1 MFTLI
6 PDGAAYREFVLL
18 KDGQGVLL
26 RIATPEDFER
36 VESFIRSLSQEA
48 LAMRFMGGVS
58 SVSREFVE
66 ALCDGNLH
74 QRVCLV
80 AVEGEGTGQRVLGLG
95 NYVGQG
101 GAIAE
106 VSFMVADDHQ
116 GRGISSLVLER
127 LAGLAAAA
135 GFVGFEADVLYENA
149 KMTNV
154 FRDSGFETRRALHG
168 GIIHV
173 QFPLNAPQSQRERA
187 EIRERVAAANSLIPL
202 LRPGVVAVVGA
213 SRDPAAMGNAIFRH
227 ILQSHFKGVAYPV
240 NPHAPAI
247 EGVRAYPSLASLPES
262 PDLVVLA
269 VPATKVLQVS
279 RKALDK
285 GARGLL
291 VLAAGFAEGGPEGAR
306 RQERLVR
313 LVRSRGARL
322 VGPNCLGLLNTNP
335 AVQLNASLAT
345 AMPPRGRVGF
355 FSHSAALGVVIL
367 QYAAERGLGFS
378 TFVSAGNRADVSG
391 NDLLQYW
398 EEDPDTEVALLYL
411 ETFGNPRRFARL
423 ARRISKRK
431 PILCVKSARSHAGR
445 RMAQAHI
452 GASPRNDAEVEALFH
467 QAGVIRADTLEELFD
482 IALLLA
488 HQPLPRGNRVAVVS
502 NSGGVATICADACES
517 RGMHLSGP
525 GVVDLHTLASPEH
538 YERACLAALEHPEV
552 DALIA
557 TFACI
562 GGCDPALMARAIRRA
577 AVRAERSTGIAKPT
591 LLSLMGMSG
600 AVPVGTAALGDRG
613 GAHRTFP
620 SYRFPES
627 AALAL
632 SKVVDYARFRRQP
645 PGRIPAY
652 ENLDTGKAH
661 RLAERLVEGLDDST
675 APAILSPVQARELLG
690 CFGLPVADH
699 HRGAP
704 AFRGP
709 RVSLSLSAD
718 PDFGPIW
725 RFHRRGTESILRIT
739 PLTDLDI
746 ADVLE
751 RLGLHADCGLGE
763 ALGRLTQLVEEL
775 PWLCGLEAQV
785 HIPSGDGPPSGPLN
799 LQPGLRVLL
808 GPSEFRA
815 P

>member
-1 MFTLI
+1 MFIII
-6 PDGAAYREFVLL
+6 PDGAGYREFVLL

-26 RIATPEDFER
+26 RIATPEDVDR
-36 VESFIRSLSQEA
+36 VETFIRGLSRES
-48 LAMRFMGGVS
+48 LAMRFMGAVSGVS
-58 SVSREFVE
+58 RAFVE

-74 QRVCLV
+74 QRACLL
-80 AVEGEGTGQRVLGLG
+80 AVEGEGDDQQVLGLG
-95 NYVGQG
+95 NYVGTG
-101 GAIAE
+101 GTLAE
-106 VSFMVADDHQ
+106 VSFMVADEHQ

-127 LAGLAAAA
+127 LAGLAAAS
-135 GFVGFEADVLYENA
+135 GYVGFEADVLFENE
-149 KMTNV
+149 KMSNV
-154 FRDSGFETRRALHG
+154 FRDSGFETRRAMEG
-168 GIIHV
+168 GIIHLE
-173 QFPLNAPQSQRERA
+173 FPLSAPQAQRERA
-187 EIRERVAAANSLIPL
+187 EIRERVAAANSLVPL
-202 LRPGVVAVVGA
+202 LRPGTVAVVGA
-213 SRDPAAMGNAIFRH
+213 SRDPGSMGNAIFRH
-227 ILQSHFKGVAYPV
+227 ILQSRFKGVAYPV
-240 NPHAPAI
+240 NPHAQAI
-247 EGVRAYPSLASLPES
+247 EGVRAYPSLASLPEA

-291 VLAAGFAEGGPEGAR
+291 VLAAGFAEAGPEGFR

-313 LVRSRGARL
+313 LARSRGARL
-322 VGPNCLGLLNTNP
+322 VGPNCLGLLNTNG

-398 EEDPDTEVALLYL
+398 EEDPDTDVALLYL

-423 ARRISKRK
+423 ARRISRRK

-482 IALLLA
+482 IALLLS

-517 RGMHLSGP
+517 RGMRISGP
-525 GVVDLHTLASPEH
+525 GLVDLHALATAEH
-538 YERACLAALEHPEV
+538 YERACLEALEHPEV
-552 DALIA
+552 DSLIA

-562 GGCDPALMARAIRRA
+562 GGCDPALVARAIRRA
-577 AVRAERSTGIAKPT
+577 AVRAERSTGVAKPT
-591 LLSLMGMSG
+591 LLSLMGVSG
-600 AVPVGTAALGDRG
+600 AVPVGSPTSGEQG
-613 GAHRTFP
+613 GRHRTFP

-632 SKVVDYARFRRQP
+632 SKVVDYAHFRMQP
-645 PGRIPAY
+645 PGRMPHFDG
-652 ENLDTGKAH
+652 LDAGEA
-661 RLAERLVEGLDDST
+661 RRLVELHLTGASEASEPSALT
-675 APAILSPVQARELLG
+675 PAQARAILA
-690 CFGLPVADH
+690 CFGLAVAAPP
-699 HRGAP
+699 RGAP
-704 AFRGP
+704 TRRGAE
-709 RVSLSLSAD
+709 VVVSLSAD
-718 PDFGPIW
+718 PDFGPLW
-725 RFHRRGTESILRIT
+725 RFHRRGLESILRIT

-746 ADVLE
+746 ADILG
-751 RLGLHADCGLGE
+751 RLHLPPASGLAE
-763 ALGRLTQLVEEL
+763 TLGRLTLLVEEL
-775 PWLCGLEAQV
+775 PWLCALEA
-785 HIPSGDGPPSGPLN
+785 HIGIPHEEGAAAGPLP
-799 LQPGLRVLL
+799 LRSGLRMAL
-808 GPSEFRA
+808 SQSAFRLS
-815 P
+815 